1 MVRSHILGDG
11 HQFIHTC
18 TDLCTFNRSK
28 KTSRCEMDDH
38 QTSIKSININIKYT
52 SLYIHNPSMFHL
64 SYRLPAKRPSCC
76 SPPPPRSA
84 WPWPA
89 AAPWVA
95 PAAARHGGAVRSAP
109 CGAPSAEAKGARER
123 RRERRRRRPGSGAG
137 EVVNNGNN
145 GRWSNSQCDTVSNII
160 WKIMKNGRTS
170 PGHRVINLNKYI
182 VEGTSCSFLYHLMQ
196 LRSPI
201 HCNLF
206 QNVSLETHNVSSL
219 FIDWTHAI
227 KSHAKHVCGAFFEA
241 TLLMTD
247 HWMPRGNISA
257 I

>member
-1 MVRSHILGDG
+1 MEVPFEAR
-11 HQFIHTC
+11 
-18 TDLCTFNRSK
+18 RA
-28 KTSRCEMDDH
+28 E
-38 QTSIKSININIKYT
+38 
-52 SLYIHNPSMFHL
+52 
-64 SYRLPAKRPSCC
+64 LPAPRPKE
-76 SPPPPRSA
+76 PGNGVA
-84 WPWPA
+84 NDA
-89 AAPWVA
+89 GDVLEVA
-95 PAAARHGGAVRSAP
+95 P
-109 CGAPSAEAKGARER
+109 
-123 RRERRRRRPGSGAG
+123 G

-182 VEGTSCSFLYHLMQ
+182 VEGTLCSFLYHLMQ